1 MNVRRESLPEI
12 ILEVLLVIVM
22 AASGLAIIIRLWQD
36 AIVAI
41 GVELLTLSVGML
53 QLSILFRLRRLEE
66 QSAARERVMRSNLE
80 DLGRQMIQR
89 QGATSQKVVEAV
101 ESIKSRMYR

>member
-1 MNVRRESLPEI
+1 MNVRRESLPGI
-12 ILEVLLVIVM
+12 LLEVLLVIVM
-22 AASGLAIIIRLWQD
+22 AVSGLAIIIRLWQD
-36 AIVAI
+36 AFVAI
-41 GVELLTLSVGML
+41 GVELLIISVGL
-53 QLSILFRLRRLEE
+53 LLLLILFRLRRLEE

-89 QGATSQKVVEAV
+89 QDATSLKVVEAV

>member
-1 MNVRRESLPEI
+1 MNVRRESLPGI

-22 AASGLAIIIRLWQD
+22 AASGLAIIVRLWQD

-41 GVELLTLSVGML
+41 EVELLTLSVGLL
-53 QLSILFRLRRLEE
+53 QLSILFRLCRLEE

>member
-1 MNVRRESLPEI
+1 MNVRRESLPGI

-41 GVELLTLSVGML
+41 GVELLIISVGL
-53 QLSILFRLRRLEE
+53 LLLSILFRLRRLEE

-89 QGATSQKVVEAV
+89 QDATSQKVVEAV

>member
-1 MNVRRESLPEI
+1 MNVRRESLPGILLEI
-12 ILEVLLVIVM
+12 LLVIVM
-22 AASGLAIIIRLWQD
+22 AVSGLAIIIRLWQD

-41 GVELLTLSVGML
+41 GVELLIISVGGL
-53 QLSILFRLRRLEE
+53 LLSILFRLRRLEE
-66 QSAARERVMRSNLE
+66 QSAARERIMRSNLE

-89 QGATSQKVVEAV
+89 QDATSKKVVEAV